1 MHAQTQPTNKHRASM
16 AVEHT
21 TTTQHRTMGMERTAQ
36 KANKQNIPQL
46 LFSMPDATYGVV

>member
-1 MHAQTQPTNKHRASM
+1 M

-36 KANKQNIPQL
+36 KAKKQNIPQL